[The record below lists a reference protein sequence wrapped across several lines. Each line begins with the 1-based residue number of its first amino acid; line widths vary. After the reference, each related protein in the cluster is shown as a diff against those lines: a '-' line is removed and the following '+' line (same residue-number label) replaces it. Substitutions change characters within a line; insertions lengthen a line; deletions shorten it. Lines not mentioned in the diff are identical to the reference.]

1 MVKTRK
7 PMHVDPYFENK
18 MKELQRKVR
27 MKEGNDISLRELT
40 AKISKDPNFEAIEQ
54 GILDDDIIN
63 FNIKFDKR
71 RKI

>member
-1 MVKTRK
+1 
-7 PMHVDPYFENK
+7 
-18 MKELQRKVR
+18 

-71 RKI
+71 RKIWNY